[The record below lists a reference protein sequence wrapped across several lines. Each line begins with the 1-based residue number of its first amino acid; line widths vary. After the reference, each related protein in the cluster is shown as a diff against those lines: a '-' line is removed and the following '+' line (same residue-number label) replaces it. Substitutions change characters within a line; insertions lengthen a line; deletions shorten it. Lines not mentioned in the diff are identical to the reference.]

1 VAGVVLLP
9 GLALLRKWPVVG
21 TLLLVAG
28 VLAPFFALW
37 LTWDYRDHPLDLFS
51 RTDVLRGMVVVA
63 IAAGASRLIAVWLTA
78 GQVSNDHHRARL
90 QRHGTVAVLVMMMPL
105 MLVSWR
111 TEQARGVVDDVF
123 ADSPGKGAVQA
134 AVSDPLAGEFETVLL
149 LGGDEG
155 RNRVGLR
162 TDTMILAMIHRASGR
177 TTLVSI
183 PRNLQ
188 NLQFPPG
195 TTLAERFPTGFDDLA
210 NALYPDVAADAEL
223 TEQLGGDD
231 SPIPPGIRA
240 LMQGISYSF
249 GVTLDDYLM
258 INMCGFVSVVDAIGG
273 VTIDVEGEL
282 PMPGGVSCSNYRLE
296 PTIGPGPVYMDG
308 TKALGYVRSRA
319 ADSDYQRMERQRVL
333 LTTIIDEIGLSD
345 LILNFGGLARAA
357 RDNVRTS
364 MTEQEALRLLEA
376 LSGSASAINSI
387 GLVPPTLEPDDPDF
401 DAARRLVQ
409 DERQRLATG
418 GPLPEG

>member
-9 GLALLRKWPVVG
+9 GLALLRKWPVLG
-21 TLLLVAG
+21 TVLLIAG
-28 VLAPFFALW
+28 VLAPFFTLW
-37 LTWDYRDHPLDLFS
+37 LIWDFRDHPLDLFS
-51 RTDVLRGMVVVA
+51 RTDVLRGMVVVV
-63 IAAGASRLIAVWLTA
+63 IAAAASRLIAVWLTA
-78 GQVSNDHHRARL
+78 GQLNNDHQRARL

-105 MLVSWR
+105 MFASWR

-123 ADSPGKGAVQA
+123 ADSPGIGAVQA

-155 RNRVGLR
+155 RNRVSLR
-162 TDTMILAMIHRASGR
+162 TDTMILAMVHRSSGR
-177 TTLVSI
+177 TALVSI

-188 NLQFPPG
+188 NLQFSPG
-195 TTLAERFPTGFDDLA
+195 TTMAEHYPDGFDDLA
-210 NALYPDVAADAEL
+210 NAVYPEVANDVEL
-223 TEQLGGDD
+223 TDALGGDD
-231 SPIPPGIRA
+231 SPVPPGIQA

-249 GVTLDDYLM
+249 GVTIDDYLL

-273 VTIDVEGEL
+273 ITIDVEGEL

-319 ADSDYQRMERQRVL
+319 ADSDYRRMDRQRVL
-333 LTTIIDEIGLSD
+333 LTSILDEIGLTD
-345 LILNFGGLARAA
+345 LILNFGKLASAA

-364 MTEQEALRLLEA
+364 MTEQEALRLLET
-376 LSGSASAINSI
+376 LSNSSSPINSI
-387 GLVPPTLEPDDPDF
+387 GLVPPTLEPSDPDF
-401 DAARRLVQ
+401 SAARQMLQ

-418 GPLPEG
+418 GPLPTP

>member
-1 VAGVVLLP
+1 MAGVVLLP
-9 GLALLRKWPVVG
+9 GLALLRKWPVLG
-21 TLLLVAG
+21 TLLLIAG
-28 VLAPFFALW
+28 VLAPFFMLW
-37 LTWDYRDHPLDLFS
+37 LIWDFRGHPLDLFS
-51 RTDVLRGMVVVA
+51 RTDVLRGMVVVV

-78 GQVSNDHHRARL
+78 GQLSNDHQRARL
-90 QRHGTVAVLVMMMPL
+90 QRQGTLAVLLMMMPL

-123 ADSPGKGAVQA
+123 ADTPGKGAIQA

-155 RNRVGLR
+155 KDRVSLR

-188 NLQFPPG
+188 NLQFPSG
-195 TTLAERFPTGFDDLA
+195 TTLAERFPDGFDDLA
-210 NALYPDVAADAEL
+210 NAVYPEVSNDTEL
-223 TEQLGGDD
+223 TEALGGDD
-231 SPIPPGIRA
+231 SPVPPGIQA
-240 LMQGISYSF
+240 LMQGISYSL
-249 GVTLDDYLM
+249 GVTIDDYLL

-308 TKALGYVRSRA
+308 TKALGFVRSRA
-319 ADSDYQRMERQRVL
+319 ADSDYRRMDRQRVL

-345 LILNFGGLARAA
+345 LILHFGELASAA

-364 MTEQEALRLLEA
+364 MTEQEALRLLQA
-376 LSGSASAINSI
+376 LSGSSTPINSV
-387 GLVPPTLEPDDPDF
+387 GLVPPTLEPSDPDF
-401 DAARRLVQ
+401 DAARRLLQ
-409 DERQRLATG
+409 DERRRLATG
-418 GPLPEG
+418 GALPTG

>member
-9 GLALLRKWPVVG
+9 GLALLRKWPVLG
-21 TLLLVAG
+21 TVLLIAG
-28 VLAPFFALW
+28 VLAPFFTLW
-37 LTWDYRDHPLDLFS
+37 LIWDFRDHPLDLFS
-51 RTDVLRGMVVVA
+51 RTDVLRGMVVVV
-63 IAAGASRLIAVWLTA
+63 IAAAASRLIAVWLTA
-78 GQVSNDHHRARL
+78 GQLSNDHQRARL

-105 MLVSWR
+105 MFVSWR

-123 ADSPGKGAVQA
+123 ADAPGTGAVQA
-134 AVSDPLAGEFETVLL
+134 AVSDPLAGEFETILL

-155 RNRVGLR
+155 RNRVSLR
-162 TDTMILAMIHRASGR
+162 TDTMILAMVHRSSGR
-177 TTLVSI
+177 TALVSI

-195 TTLAERFPTGFDDLA
+195 TTMAEHYPDGFDDLA
-210 NALYPDVAADAEL
+210 NAVYPEVANDVEL
-223 TEQLGGDD
+223 TDALGGDD
-231 SPIPPGIRA
+231 SPVPPGIQA

-249 GVTLDDYLM
+249 GVTIDDYLL

-273 VTIDVEGEL
+273 ITIDVEGEL

-319 ADSDYQRMERQRVL
+319 ADSDYRRMDRQRVL
-333 LTTIIDEIGLSD
+333 LTSILDEIGLTD
-345 LILNFGGLARAA
+345 LILNFGKLASAA

-376 LSGSASAINSI
+376 LSNASSPINSI
-387 GLVPPTLEPDDPDF
+387 GMVPPTLEPSDPDF
-401 DAARRLVQ
+401 SAARQMLQ

-418 GPLPEG
+418 GPLATG